1 MRKRDAIK
9 RLAAK
14 NPKVDI
20 AQLLESLRMTTRM
33 RRVGI
38 SGPGYRLVPPYSGRR
53 VHIVDD
59 TESDPR
65 TINLQ
70 HRQ

>member
-1 MRKRDAIK
+1 MRKRDVIEK
-9 RLAAK
+9 LAKK

-20 AQLLESLRMTTRM
+20 VQLLESLRMTTRM
-33 RRVGI
+33 RRLGI

-59 TESDPR
+59 TESDSRTVKLQPR
-65 TINLQ
+65 Q
-70 HRQ
+70 